1 MSNLI
6 KSAHVVAMEDLKKLQ
21 TEKRYAFAAHQE
33 SEQPL
38 EHYLPTEEELQ
49 TRQLR
54 DQIIEDAESYAK
66 ERLEQAAAEAE
77 QMLQAAKEQIGQW
90 WSERRAE
97 DEQLEESL
105 RKQGYDQGYQEGL
118 VHAEEDNSRQWAQQI
133 EDAKALLEQAYRS
146 REEII
151 QEAEPFLVELSCSI
165 SEKIIGKQLTA
176 APDWA
181 LELVVKSLSRRREQG
196 MIALCVAPDQLA
208 FMEAAREEL
217 SLAID
222 SQAELQILPDVSV
235 KGHGCVIRSMYGSID
250 ARIDTQLEEIKR
262 ELIQLAI
269 QGEERR
275 GTDEQA

>member
-208 FMEAAREEL
+208 LWKRHGKSFHWQLTPRLNCKFFLMYPSKAMAVSSARCMEALMPE
-217 SLAID
+217 S
-222 SQAELQILPDVSV
+222 
-235 KGHGCVIRSMYGSID
+235 IRSLRKLSGN
-250 ARIDTQLEEIKR
+250 
-262 ELIQLAI
+262 
-269 QGEERR
+269 
-275 GTDEQA
+275 